1 MKAAE
6 VLQAGDPIL
15 IRWKTSR
22 FTRLYKTTVVD
33 VEGNIVALEAIYDK
47 KGLIPFDRGITEL
60 IPVGHENIYQ
70 NLRVI
75 HSHVRDKEVYLV
87 SGNAEGSIYTEHRK
101 FVRFSVNLKCSIG
114 DYSAILADV
123 SSGGFRVL
131 VANNYPV
138 GTWLKINEY
147 FDVRGIVVR
156 KDRSSVGMYSYGC
169 QVLDPTK
176 SFLNFISEQ
185 EANGAPIL
193 NYNGPE
199 ADNSEYDDEEEDDD
213 EYE

>member
-22 FTRLYKTTVVD
+22 FTRLYKTTVID

-123 SSGGFRVL
+123 SSGGFRIL
-131 VANNYPV
+131 VAYNYPV

-169 QVLDPTK
+169 QVIDPTK

-193 NYNGPE
+193 NYSGPE
-199 ADNSEYDDEEEDDD
+199 EDNSEYDKEEDDD